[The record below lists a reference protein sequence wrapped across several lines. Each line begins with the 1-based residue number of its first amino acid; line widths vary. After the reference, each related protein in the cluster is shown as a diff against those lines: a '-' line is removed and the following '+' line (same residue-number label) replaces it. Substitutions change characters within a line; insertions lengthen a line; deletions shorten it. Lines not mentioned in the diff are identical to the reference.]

1 MQWNGASG
9 CEFDRKSMETET
21 ATWSQFP
28 NEGKTIVE
36 QILASEES
44 ITNFSVFLNKFLKHV
59 FNIVLKLDNH
69 TWKKV

>member
-1 MQWNGASG
+1 
-9 CEFDRKSMETET
+9 METET

-69 TWKKV
+69 T